1 MMGRMWRNWNTPTE
15 LVGVKMGITTVEN
28 WQYLLKTNIY
38 KPTSSIFFLAV
49 LFLGIYST
57 EMQTYVH
64 QKTRTRIATAALFRR
79 VSKMETTQMSI
90 SRIEE

>member
-1 MMGRMWRNWNTPTE
+1 MEKLEHSYRTGRCENGYNHCGK
-15 LVGVKMGITTVEN
+15 LAIITKDEHIQTN
-28 WQYLLKTNIY
+28 KQY
-38 KPTSSIFFLAV
+38 FFLAV

-64 QKTRTRIATAALFRR
+64 QKTYTRIATAALFIR